1 MARKK
6 LFKNFDAEAEA
17 KAREAAMSDPTSQF
31 RSTLSEEFT
40 NKYTKFY
47 SNNGDNFIDFI
58 PFVAEESFSNLIEG
72 DPNWRIIYKTHSK
85 VGPKNERIVCPRT
98 FGLSC
103 PICDKYDEV
112 KYDFPGEKGST
123 ENKEYYKNVVGPL
136 QPKNRAVY
144 YVVDR
149 INKEK
154 SDEGVKF
161 LDMASFYI
169 EEKIDKYAKNRLG
182 EPIFYYDEDDGKMIH
197 YTWEVDEEAR
207 KKGQQSAPSF
217 AIVGLE
223 KREMPGEDGK
233 LVPYIVSD
241 EELDAVKPLGK
252 WIFNVLSYDEIV
264 EMMEGSVSTNSSPAK
279 DESTD
284 EQLDGAFGK
293 TEEEEKTEE
302 KFEKTKFPES
312 SEEMDD
318 IPWDTE
324 ESKEESKDKQSSR
337 SRRSRSSANPD
348 VVAVMKCETM
358 EELDNF
364 CDDRDLD
371 VWAKNYENVD
381 DFREAVLEFVRK

>member
-17 KAREAAMSDPTSQF
+17 RAREAAMSDPTPQF

-40 NKYTKFY
+40 NKYKKFY

-58 PFVAEESFSNLIEG
+58 PFVAEESFSNLIQG
-72 DPNWRIIYKTHSK
+72 DPNWRILYKTHSK
-85 VGPKNERIVCPRT
+85 VGPKSEIIVCPRT
-98 FGLSC
+98 FGEPC

-149 INKEK
+149 STKEK

-169 EEKIDKYAKNRLG
+169 EENIGKYAKNRLG

-207 KKGQQSAPSF
+207 KKGQQSAPKF

-223 KREMPGEDGK
+223 DREMPGEDGK
-233 LVPYIVSD
+233 LVPYVVSD
-241 EELDAVKPLGK
+241 EELDATTPLGK

-264 EMMEGSVSTNSSPAK
+264 EIMEGSVPTNAVSNQDS
-279 DESTD
+279 STD
-284 EQLDGAFGK
+284 EQLDDAFGK
-293 TEEEEKTEE
+293 TERTESR
-302 KFEKTKFPES
+302 KDFAKQS
-312 SEEMDD
+312 SDEMDDMDD
-318 IPWDTE
+318 IPWET
-324 ESKEESKDKQSSR
+324 KEEEKEEENPPR
-337 SRRSRSSANPD
+337 SRRTRSDPPTNPD
-348 VVAVMKCETM
+348 VEKVMKCEDM
-358 EELDNF
+358 EALDNF
-364 CDDRDLD
+364 CEEKEIDLY
-371 VWAKNYENVD
+371 AD
-381 DFREAVLEFVRK
+381 DFNSLDDFKEAVLEFVKK

>member
-17 KAREAAMSDPTSQF
+17 RAREAAMSDPTPQF

-40 NKYTKFY
+40 NKYKKFY

-58 PFVAEESFSNLIEG
+58 PFVAEESFSNLIQG
-72 DPNWRIIYKTHSK
+72 DPNWRILYKTHSK
-85 VGPKNERIVCPRT
+85 VGPKSEIIVCPRT
-98 FGLSC
+98 FGEPC

-149 INKEK
+149 STKEK

-169 EEKIDKYAKNRLG
+169 EENIGKYAKNRLG

-207 KKGQQSAPSF
+207 KKGQQSAPKF

-223 KREMPGEDGK
+223 DREMPGEDGK
-233 LVPYIVSD
+233 LVPYVVSD
-241 EELDAVKPLGK
+241 EELDATTPLGK

-264 EMMEGSVSTNSSPAK
+264 EIMEGSVPTNAVSNQDS
-279 DESTD
+279 STD
-284 EQLDGAFGK
+284 EQLDDAFGK
-293 TEEEEKTEE
+293 TERTESR
-302 KFEKTKFPES
+302 KDFAKQS
-312 SEEMDD
+312 SDEMDDMDD
-318 IPWDTE
+318 IPWET
-324 ESKEESKDKQSSR
+324 KEEEKEEE
-337 SRRSRSSANPD
+337 NP
-348 VVAVMKCETM
+348 
-358 EELDNF
+358 LDLAAHVQTLPPIQMLK
-364 CDDRDLD
+364 RL
-371 VWAKNYENVD
+371 
-381 DFREAVLEFVRK
+381 